1 MMNYPLLEFKEEVID
16 EIRRIADVSED
27 RIDIEIPSEERGD
40 FAFPCY
46 SLSPILEKDPES
58 IAEMIALDMELE
70 RGKVDQ
76 TGPYLNFKIDDQYL
90 SKETINGC
98 LKYKEK
104 FGELPAK
111 KKKIIIEHTSANP
124 NGPLH
129 VGRARNPIIG
139 DTLAR
144 VYKKIG
150 YDVERQYYV
159 NDIGRQMAI
168 LTWGRENLDEED
180 LPPPEREKEDY
191 DLVRY
196 YQRTNQMLEEE
207 EGLEREIREII
218 RSMERG
224 DKEVFN
230 LLKKNSD
237 AVLSGI
243 TRSLKRLNINFD
255 SYQYESTFIEDG
267 SVERVIER
275 LSKLEETEHEEGA
288 LYFSLGNNE
297 IFITR
302 EDGTNLYPTRDIA
315 YHIWKAERAD
325 TLIDILGEDHKTHGE
340 FMKEALHAL
349 EVEPLPVIVFHS
361 FVSFEGEEMSTRK
374 GTYVTLD
381 EFMDTSEEKAR
392 DEILKRRED
401 LSEGEVGDIAE
412 KVGLSAVRYNVIR
425 VQPGKPIDFKWDE
438 ALNFQGD
445 SAPFIQYSYARA
457 HGIID
462 KSDEEVRQ
470 KELNLEELEDG
481 EVQLLKKIAELPLT
495 LRKAADSNAPH
506 KVARYAHQL
515 AAEFNQFYRDYPVLE
530 SEDKRKERLAIVK
543 SFTYSME
550 SVLDTLGMKKPKK
563 M

>member
-1 MMNYPLLEFKEEVID
+1 MNYPLLEFKEEVID